1 MSWLPLSV
9 RRHLPGWRADTPEAF
24 LAGVSRPAAG
34 QLVVCAGDSNT
45 QGQVSANYVARLGQR
60 LGPAGYQFVNAGTNG
75 HLAYNVAQ
83 RLDEIV
89 ACRPDVVTLLVG
101 TNDVNSQFDDGWRRR
116 YTRDQRLPVAPSLAW
131 YRENL
136 ATIFER
142 LRRDT
147 TARVAVLEIPVLG
160 EDLGSRMNDLV
171 RAYNAALHEV
181 AADHGVAVLPLH
193 DRLCELLPPGHA
205 PPPYAGELGPI
216 ARAALASQVLGRSW
230 DAISD
235 QAGMALL
242 TDHLHLNDRAAAV
255 VADLVSGFIL
265 QREEPRRP

>member
-1 MSWLPLSV
+1 MSWLPLPV
-9 RRHLPGWRADTPEAF
+9 RRHLPGFRPDAPEAF
-24 LAGVSRPAAG
+24 LASGARPAAG
-34 QLVVCAGDSNT
+34 RLVVCAGDSNT
-45 QGQVSANYVARLGQR
+45 QGQVSASYVALLGQR
-60 LGPAGYQFVNAGTNG
+60 LGPAGFQFVNAGTNG

-116 YTRDQRLPVAPSLAW
+116 YQRDQRLPVAPSLAW
-131 YRENL
+131 YRENV
-136 ATIFER
+136 AAIFAR

-147 TARVAVLEIPVLG
+147 SARLAALEIPVLG

-171 RAYNAALHEV
+171 RVYNGALHEV
-181 AADHGVAVLPLH
+181 AAEHGVAVLPLY
-193 DRLCELLPPGHA
+193 DRLCERLPPGHA

-216 ARAALASQVLGRSW
+216 VRAAVARHALGRSW

-235 QAGMALL
+235 QAGMVLL
-242 TDHLHLNDRAAAV
+242 TDHLHVNDRAAAV